1 MHSEQ
6 NKSGE
11 CYYENDITMVRNI
24 TKTGA
29 GCTYLGL
36 VEAVAVH
43 LLLDGSSN
51 DVGHSAV
58 DVDRVRGARRQVLA
72 ECIGPHTH
80 QTRSTLCVC
89 RPVRARGTR
98 RPASGPSG
106 TNSSPGSCIFLSGIK
121 GAWMISGRRLTRDDG
136 KCKTEKSQ
144 IEWQASWNRPE
155 WQDRAKSRVGAR
167 SLFARSCRF
176 PSSVFSPSVF
186 RNRHCREDNRM
197 RRYVKMHMTYQ
208 STTISGQWLS
218 HI

>member
-29 GCTYLGL
+29 GCMYLGL

-72 ECIGPHTH
+72 ECIGPHTSN
-80 QTRSTLCVC
+80 TINV
-89 RPVRARGTR
+89 VRL
-98 RPASGPSG
+98 PASEG
-106 TNSSPGSCIFLSGIK
+106 TGHPPASKRAEWDQQLTRVVHFLSGIK

-155 WQDRAKSRVGAR
+155 WRDRAKSRVGAR

-197 RRYVKMHMTYQ
+197 RRYVKTHMTNQ
-208 STTISGQWLS
+208 SATISRQWLS